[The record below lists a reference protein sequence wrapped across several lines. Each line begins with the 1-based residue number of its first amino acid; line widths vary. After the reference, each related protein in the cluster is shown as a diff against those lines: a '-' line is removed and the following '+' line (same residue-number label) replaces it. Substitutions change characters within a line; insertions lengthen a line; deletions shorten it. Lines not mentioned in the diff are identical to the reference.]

1 MSITTSPNEAQF
13 VVDAF
18 KRALD
23 GVTPDFH
30 IKTRPDGDFLVF
42 EFSNPATRFYELLNE
57 INDELP
63 EDHPFRNRSSIATR
77 NKKPANALVTPEALM
92 LQRELSSTLTVDK
105 NTFGNDFISRYTES
119 VTALETNIVLQA
131 NHAVYGRRGSGKS
144 SLLAYAMH
152 QLRHKNLPYAWV
164 AMQTYASRNDKQA
177 IASVL
182 ANVLREVAQYAP
194 VETDF
199 TSVADE
205 LETLS
210 ESDDEN
216 SVHSRLTRI
225 TPRVRRM
232 IGGIATAAR
241 PLTIFLD
248 DIHVLGT
255 ELQPELL
262 AFLYSL
268 TRGNCTHIKLSGIEQ
283 LTNLWDSTSK
293 RGLESPHDVQ
303 TLILDHNLTNPD
315 QSKEHIVSILDRHAV
330 FCGLPG
336 IRYIADD
343 NYLDRLVLSAAAV
356 PRDAMSLFSKSIT
369 RSLTKKQKTVSILSL
384 NAAASEAIEEKLKDV
399 EKDISSD
406 DKKAISA
413 CLERVKAFCLSDQ
426 KTNAFLVKIQNS
438 SPGYA
443 NVQRLIALRFVHLL
457 HEGITPHKAGERY
470 VALMLDYG
478 FYIGIR
484 AAKSITLF
492 PDKPRSLTAK
502 ELRTLPIFIAD

>member
-1 MSITTSPNEAQF
+1 MNITNSHNEAQS

-18 KRALD
+18 TKALD
-23 GVTPDFH
+23 GVRPDFH
-30 IKTRPDGDFLVF
+30 IKSRPDGDFLVF
-42 EFSNPATRFYELLNE
+42 EFSNPVTRFYELLNK

-63 EDHPFRNRSSIATR
+63 EDHPFRNRSSIARR
-77 NKKPANALVTPEALM
+77 NKKPTNVLTTPEALM

-105 NTFGNDFISRYTES
+105 NTFGNDFLSRYTES

-152 QLRHKNLPYAWV
+152 QLRLKNLPYAWV
-164 AMQTYASRNDKQA
+164 AMQTYASRTDKQA
-177 IASVL
+177 VASAL
-182 ANVLREVAQYAP
+182 ASVLREVAQYAP
-194 VETDF
+194 AGTDF
-199 TSVADE
+199 VGLADE
-205 LETLS
+205 LENLA
-210 ESDDEN
+210 ESNDEN
-216 SVHSRLTRI
+216 SVYSRLTRL
-225 TPRVRRM
+225 TPRLRRM
-232 IGGIATAAR
+232 LGGIATATR

-268 TRGNCTHIKLSGIEQ
+268 TRGNCTYIKLSGIEQ
-283 LTNLWDSTSK
+283 LTNLWDSTSR

-315 QSKEHIVSILDRHAV
+315 QSREHIVSILDRHAT

-336 IRYIADD
+336 IQYIADD

-369 RSLTKKQKTVSILSL
+369 RSLTKKQKTVSVLSL

-399 EKDISSD
+399 EKDVSSD
-406 DKKAISA
+406 DKKAISV
-413 CLERVKAFCLSDQ
+413 CLEQVKKFCLTDQ
-426 KTNAFLVKIQNS
+426 KTNAFLVKILNS

-443 NVQRLIALRFVHLL
+443 NVQRLTALRFVHLL

-492 PDKPRSLTAK
+492 PDKPRPLTAK
-502 ELRTLPIFIAD
+502 ELRTLPIFVAD

>member
-1 MSITTSPNEAQF
+1 MSITTSPNEAHS

-18 KRALD
+18 KKALD

-30 IKTRPDGDFLVF
+30 IKSRPDGDFLVF
-42 EFSNPATRFYELLNE
+42 EFSNPVARFYELLNK

-63 EDHPFRNRSSIATR
+63 EDHPFRNRSSIAKRT
-77 NKKPANALVTPEALM
+77 KKPTNVLATPEALM

-105 NTFGNDFISRYTES
+105 NTFGNDFLSRYTES

-152 QLRHKNLPYAWV
+152 QLRLKNLPYAWV
-164 AMQTYASRNDKQA
+164 AMQTYASRTDKQA

-182 ANVLREVAQYAP
+182 ASVLREAAQYAP
-194 VETDF
+194 VGTDF
-199 TSVADE
+199 ASLADE
-205 LETLS
+205 LESLA

-216 SVHSRLTRI
+216 SVYLRLTRL
-225 TPRVRRM
+225 TPRLRRM
-232 IGGIATAAR
+232 LGGIATATR

-268 TRGNCTHIKLSGIEQ
+268 TRGNCTYIKLSGIEQ

-315 QSKEHIVSILDRHAV
+315 QSREHIVSILDRHAV

-336 IRYIADD
+336 IQYIADD

-399 EKDISSD
+399 EKDVSSD

-413 CLERVKAFCLSDQ
+413 CLERVKTFCLADQ
-426 KTNAFLVKIQNS
+426 KTNAFLVKILNS
-438 SPGYA
+438 GPGYA
-443 NVQRLIALRFVHLL
+443 NVQRLTALRFVHLL

-502 ELRTLPIFIAD
+502 ELRTLPIFVAD